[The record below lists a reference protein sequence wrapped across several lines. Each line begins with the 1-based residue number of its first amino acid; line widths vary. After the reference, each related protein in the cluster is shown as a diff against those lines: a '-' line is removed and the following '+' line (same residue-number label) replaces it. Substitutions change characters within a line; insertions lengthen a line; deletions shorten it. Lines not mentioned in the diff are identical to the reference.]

1 MSEIQQGLLIT
12 AIGMGLVFAVII
24 FLWGMM
30 ALMLRVTS
38 RDKAPMDQVVPHIE
52 TDEVLVPEMQRAE
65 GQRRAAAAAATVGM
79 AIAADKSRDHLSL
92 ERDELGGI
100 SPWQTV
106 HRTRQLEQHKTRG

>member
-24 FLWGMM
+24 FLWGLM

-38 RDKAPMDQVVPHIE
+38 RGKATVEQNVSPIE
-52 TDEVLVPEMQRAE
+52 NDEVLVPEMQRAE
-65 GQRRAAAAAATVGM
+65 GQRRAVAAAAAVGM
-79 AIAADKSRDHLSL
+79 AIAAGKHREHLKL
-92 ERDELGGI
+92 ERDDLGGI